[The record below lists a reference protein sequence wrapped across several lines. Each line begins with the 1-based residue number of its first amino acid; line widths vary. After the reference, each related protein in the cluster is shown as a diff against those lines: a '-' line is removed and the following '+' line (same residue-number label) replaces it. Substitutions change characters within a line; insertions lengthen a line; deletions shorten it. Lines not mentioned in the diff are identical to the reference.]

1 MSNSENR
8 NSVDAAC
15 FSVTAAASPGVLPR
29 LLELF
34 AKRGLV
40 PSEWHSR
47 VIGSAL
53 SVEIRMAG
61 MAPALAEY
69 VAACLRQVY
78 LVDRVLLSS
87 RPADAADG
95 EGSAIAVGGTDR

>member
-8 NSVDAAC
+8 NPVDAAC

-40 PSEWHSR
+40 PSDWHSR
-47 VIGSAL
+47 VNGSAL

-78 LVDRVLLSS
+78 LVERVLLSN
-87 RPADAADG
+87 RPAGAAG
-95 EGSAIAVGGTDR
+95 REGPATAVGGTDR

>member
-1 MSNSENR
+1 MSNPENR
-8 NSVDAAC
+8 NPVDAAC

-29 LLELF
+29 LLEPF

-47 VIGSAL
+47 VDGSAL

-78 LVDRVLLSS
+78 LVNRVFVSN
-87 RPADAADG
+87 RPADTADRKG
-95 EGSAIAVGGTDR
+95 PAIAVGGTDR